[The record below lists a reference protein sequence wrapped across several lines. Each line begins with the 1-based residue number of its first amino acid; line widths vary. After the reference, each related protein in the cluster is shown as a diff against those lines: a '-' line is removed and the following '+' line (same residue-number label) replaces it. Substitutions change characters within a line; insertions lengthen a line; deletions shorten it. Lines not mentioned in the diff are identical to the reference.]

1 MKTEE
6 YKKLMNQAQANMQAV
21 LLEAENPESFNNAPI
36 SSAIAKGTY
45 CGKEYQ
51 IKIVLTTDENE
62 FIKCDSV
69 PTIEVL

>member
-45 CGKEYQ
+45 CGKKYQ
-51 IKIVLTTDENE
+51 IK
-62 FIKCDSV
+62 K
-69 PTIEVL
+69 